1 MFLINSRDHLIFE
14 TPQRSI
20 RKALH
25 AKGCT
30 FSRSYGANLPSS
42 FTRVIS
48 HALVFSTCPPVSVC
62 GTVIFTHNLEAFLG
76 SLASMT
82 STHTGLLIR
91 SQINSHPDFPKQ
103 PTYSVKL
110 ALPTA
115 SSPSLLRHPF
125 ECKNSTGIF
134 ACFPST
140 TPLGLALGADSP
152 YADER
157 CVGNLGLPAGR
168 SLTCL
173 IVTHVSIRTSDTSS
187 PLSKEPSSAYRTLF
201 YHHCLR
207 NNP

>member
-14 TPQRSI
+14 TAQSSH
-20 RKALH
+20 RKDVH
-25 AKGCT
+25 PKRCT

-62 GTVIFTHNLEAFLG
+62 GTVRFTHNLEAFLG

-82 STHTGLLIR
+82 STLTGLPIT
-91 SQINSHPDFPKQ
+91 SQINSRPDFPKQ
-103 PTYSVKL
+103 PTYRFRR
-110 ALPTA
+110 ALPIA
-115 SSPSLLRHPF
+115 RSPSLLRHPF
-125 ECKNSTGIF
+125 ECKSSTGIF

-140 TPLGLALGADSP
+140 TPFGLALGADSP

-173 IVTHVSIRTSDTSS
+173 IVTHVSIRTSDTSTD
-187 PLSKEPSSAYRTLF
+187 LSKPASTAYRTLF
-201 YHHCLR
+201 YHHRFR